1 MSHAE
6 TERKVK
12 EILAEKLSIDPA
24 GIQPVSRL
32 LDDLG
37 MDSVLAIEILF
48 ELEEAFD
55 VRIAEADIVKAKTV
69 KDIVDYM
76 AAKGGAGPE

>member
-69 KDIVDYM
+69 KDIVDYL

>member
-6 TERKVK
+6 IEQKVK
-12 EILAEKLSIDPA
+12 EILAENLSADPA
-24 GIQPVSRL
+24 GIQPHSRL

-48 ELEEAFD
+48 ELEEAFN
-55 VRIAEADIVKAKTV
+55 VRIPEADIVKAKTV
-69 KDIVDYM
+69 KDITDYL
-76 AAKGGAGPE
+76 AAKDGSGAG